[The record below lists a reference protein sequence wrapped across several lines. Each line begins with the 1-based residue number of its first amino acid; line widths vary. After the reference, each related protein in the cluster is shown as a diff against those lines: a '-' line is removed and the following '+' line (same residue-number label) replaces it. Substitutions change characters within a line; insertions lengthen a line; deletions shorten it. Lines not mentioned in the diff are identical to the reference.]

1 MGLAWKGLLSRDD
14 AKADL
19 DVMSRSA
26 RALSDLCRPLVEQ
39 PVVGL
44 EPDRSDPRMRLK
56 QNWSFQCRRAFGF
69 RLPIEGLR
77 TTTRFGDESNQ
88 VS

>member
-1 MGLAWKGLLSRDD
+1 MGEALQAGREVRLREALCLLI
-14 AKADL
+14 
-19 DVMSRSA
+19 
-26 RALSDLCRPLVEQ
+26 RPFEQ

-56 QNWSFQCRRAFGF
+56 QNWSFQAKTCGVERF
-69 RLPIEGLR
+69 RNQPTHR
-77 TTTRFGDESNQ
+77 DARFGDESNQ